1 GFAEP
6 IPSLR
11 SGKAFDYPGLDALKT
26 PASFAGGGLQRT
38 QRDGVSSR
46 RGFAEPIPS
55 LRSGKAF
62 DYPGLDALKTPASF
76 AGGGLQRT
84 QRDSNP

>member
-1 GFAEP
+1 MSVEIGKDEFWFGCAE
-6 IPSLR
+6 
-11 SGKAFDYPGLDALKT
+11 A

-38 QRDGVSSR
+38 QRDGVASR

-62 DYPGLDALKTPASF
+62 EYPGLDALKTPASF

>member
-1 GFAEP
+1 MNSGLGALKPPPALPAGAFSAPKGMASLRAAAFAEP
-6 IPSLR
+6 VPSLR

-26 PASFAGGGLQRT
+26 PAG
-38 QRDGVSSR
+38 
-46 RGFAEPIPS
+46 
-55 LRSGKAF
+55 
-62 DYPGLDALKTPASF
+62 F